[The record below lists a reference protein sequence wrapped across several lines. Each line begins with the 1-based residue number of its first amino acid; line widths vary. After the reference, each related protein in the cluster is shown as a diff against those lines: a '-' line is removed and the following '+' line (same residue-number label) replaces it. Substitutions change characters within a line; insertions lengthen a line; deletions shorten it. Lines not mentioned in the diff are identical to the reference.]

1 MTTCTNVNAQDVNSY
16 TDVDFSDL
24 VKNLGVTLD
33 SSLSMHQQVTHTCT
47 AAYIELRRISSSC
60 QCLTVDA
67 TKTLIS
73 AFVLSRL
80 DYCNALLSGVPQ
92 YLLDRLQRVQNAAAR
107 LTVKAS
113 KSDYYSHFALTPWA
127 ASRS

>member
-1 MTTCTNVNAQDVNSY
+1 MCIGD

-33 SSLSMHQQVTHTCT
+33 SSLSMHQQVTNTCT
-47 AAYIELRRISSSC
+47 AAYIELRRISSIC
-60 QCLTVDA
+60 QYSTADA

-80 DYCNALLSGVPQ
+80 DYNNALLSGVPQ
-92 YLLDRLQRVQNAAAR
+92 YRLDRL
-107 LTVKAS
+107 
-113 KSDYYSHFALTPWA
+113 
-127 ASRS
+127 